1 MKMVKLLS
9 GFSITGRNEEIPEA
23 APEADPDDPFAGMDP
38 AKSGELMKELE
49 GSIYVWIDALELIF
63 ELRKLKS
70 EFRFS

>member
-23 APEADPDDPFAGMDP
+23 APEADPNDPFAGMDP

-49 GSIYVWIDALELIF
+49 GSIAGMDEENLIPGKWP
-63 ELRKLKS
+63 R
-70 EFRFS
+70 